1 MSGRGKG
8 GKGLGKGGAKRHRK
22 VLRDNIQ
29 GITKPAIRRLARR
42 GGVKRISGLIYEE
55 TRGVLKVFLENV
67 IRDAVTYTEHAK
79 RKTVTAMDVVYALK
93 RQGRTLY
100 GFGEWILDYLT
111 NRPQF
116 VRARDCTSDR
126 VTCSVGAPQGT
137 VLAPFLFTLYTADFR
152 HNTDSCVLQKFSDD
166 SAIVGLITDD
176 EDAEYRGLTQNF
188 VAWCRQ
194 NHLLINAKKTKE
206 MVVDFRRRQP
216 AVPSLVNIQGTD
228 IERVDSYKYLG
239 VHLNNKLDWTHNTDA
254 LFRKG
259 QSRLYL
265 LRRLR
270 SFGVKG
276 TLLKTFYDSLLYKSS
291 RSSEQVSV
299 RLCSTQQELITM
311 SGRGK
316 GGKGLGKGG
325 AKRHRKVLRDN
336 IQGITKPAI
345 RRLAR
350 RGGVKRISGLIYEET
365 RGVLKVFLENVIRDA
380 VTYTEHAKRKTVT
393 AMDVVYAL
401 KRQGRTLYGFGG

>member
-55 TRGVLKVFLENV
+55 TRGVLKIFLENV
-67 IRDAVTYTEHAK
+67 IRDAVTYTEHAR

-100 GFGEWILDYLT
+100 GFG
-111 NRPQF
+111 
-116 VRARDCTSDR
+116 V
-126 VTCSVGAPQGT
+126 
-137 VLAPFLFTLYTADFR
+137 
-152 HNTDSCVLQKFSDD
+152 
-166 SAIVGLITDD
+166 
-176 EDAEYRGLTQNF
+176 
-188 VAWCRQ
+188 
-194 NHLLINAKKTKE
+194 
-206 MVVDFRRRQP
+206 
-216 AVPSLVNIQGTD
+216 
-228 IERVDSYKYLG
+228 
-239 VHLNNKLDWTHNTDA
+239 
-254 LFRKG
+254 
-259 QSRLYL
+259 
-265 LRRLR
+265 
-270 SFGVKG
+270 
-276 TLLKTFYDSLLYKSS
+276 LKTFSSSTRCNLLKQCYILRMENKGVILFKLQKLTTITKPELKSHTIHKTLQYSLNAAKLK
-291 RSSEQVSV
+291 ENKI
-299 RLCSTQQELITM
+299 ST
-311 SGRGK
+311 GRGK

-365 RGVLKVFLENVIRDA
+365 RGVLKIFLENVIRDA
-380 VTYTEHAKRKTVT
+380 VTYTEHARRKTVT